1 MTDNPQKACDL
12 CGLPVETPDFSLLTV
27 NGLKQFCCEGCH
39 GIYQML
45 HEGDILGDGNATL
58 ATGEGGQH

>member
-1 MTDNPQKACDL
+1 MADNTFQGCDL

-27 NGLKQFCCEGCH
+27 NGRKHFCCEGCQ

-45 HEGDILGDGNATL
+45 HEEDILAKTENG
-58 ATGEGGQH
+58 TGASDH